1 LAISLRIKRL
11 LVYGDSL
18 LVVQQVN
25 KEWDCD
31 KETMEAY
38 VQEVRK
44 LENKFSGLEVH
55 LVLREH
61 NIAADALS
69 KLGSTRAQVPAGVFV
84 DELRHPSISPPPQVP
99 TAIDSVQER
108 EVMLAE
114 EDWRIPFIDFIRDL
128 VLPTG
133 VDPRGADAARI
144 MRRSKGF
151 VLVADKLYRRG
162 ARTGVL
168 MKCVTS
174 AEGQDILREIHEGIC
189 GNHAASR
196 TIVGK
201 AYRAGFWWPT
211 AVSDAEDS
219 VRRCQN
225 CQFFGKQ
232 SHVPA
237 HNLITIPPSWPF
249 ACWSLDMI
257 GPFTTAP
264 GGFTHV
270 LVAIDKFTKW
280 IEYKPISKLT
290 PDRVVDFIS
299 DILHHFGFPNTI
311 ITDLGSNFTAKQFWE
326 FCDNSSIE
334 VKYVSVA
341 HPRANGQVERA
352 NGLIID
358 GLKKRLYDANTKKG
372 GKWIHELP
380 HVIWGLRTQPSKAT
394 GQTPFFLVYGFEAI
408 LPADIMWKS
417 PRVEMYNEGEAD
429 EARQLELDS
438 VEEARCSALVQLA
451 RYLQGVRRYHDRN
464 TKGRSF
470 NVGDLVLRCIQD
482 EAGLHKLNSRWDG
495 PFVVKK
501 VTRPG
506 SYRLQLPDGQDV
518 PNSWNI
524 QHLRRFYP

>member
-1 LAISLRIKRL
+1 M
-11 LVYGDSL
+11 D
-18 LVVQQVN
+18 
-25 KEWDCD
+25 
-31 KETMEAY
+31 AY

-44 LENKFSGLEVH
+44 LESKFPGLEIHHVTRDNN
-55 LVLREH
+55 VG
-61 NIAADALS
+61 ADILS

-84 DELRHPSISPPPQVP
+84 QELRHPSICPSPQITTDPDPSG
-99 TAIDSVQER
+99 TGR
-108 EVMLAE
+108 EVLMLG
-114 EDWRIPFIDFIRDL
+114 EDWRVAFIDFIREHR
-128 VLPTG
+128 LPAG
-133 VDPRGADAARI
+133 VHASSAEAARV

-151 VLVADKLYRRG
+151 VLVNNTLYRRG
-162 ARTGVL
+162 SRTGVL
-168 MKCVTS
+168 MKCVTTADGS
-174 AEGQDILREIHEGIC
+174 DIFREIHERVC

-196 TIVGK
+196 TLVGK

-211 AVSDAEDS
+211 AVSDAEDL
-219 VRRCQN
+219 VRRCQK

-237 HNLITIPPSWPF
+237 HQLITIPPSWPF

-280 IEYKPISKLT
+280 IEFKPITKLT

-299 DILHHFGFPNTI
+299 DILHRFGFPNTI
-311 ITDLGSNFTAKQFWE
+311 ITDLGSNFTANQFWE
-326 FCDNSSIE
+326 FFENSCIE

-358 GLKKRLYDANTKKG
+358 GLKKRLYDENSKKAG
-372 GKWIHELP
+372 RWIQELP
-380 HVIWGLRTQPSKAT
+380 HVVWGLRTQPSKAT
-394 GQTPFFLVYGFEAI
+394 GQTPFFLVYGSEAI

-417 PRVEMYNEGEAD
+417 PRVEMYDEGEAD

-438 VEEARCSALVQLA
+438 VEEARCAALVQSA
-451 RYLQGVRRYHDRN
+451 RYLQGIRRYHDRN
-464 TKGRSF
+464 VKERSF
-470 NVGDLVLRCIQD
+470 NVGDLVLRRVQD
-482 EAGLHKLNSRWDG
+482 EAGLHKLNTRWEG
-495 PFVVKK
+495 PYIVKQ
-501 VTRPG
+501 VARPG
-506 SYRLQLPDGQDV
+506 SYRLQHPDGQDI

-524 QHLRRFYP
+524 QNLRRFFP